1 MKKNNFLFQ
10 TGLTILFSI
19 ICFLTIFPFLLL
31 LSTAFT
37 SEHDLMEYG
46 FRIIPKNISLDAFKF
61 VFKDPMVV
69 FRAYGVT
76 GLFSTVVMVLGTF
89 LMALIAFP
97 LSRKEFMYRKSIG
110 FYIYFTML
118 FGGGLVPTFILIT
131 QYLKLSDNLLVYILP
146 YLISPW
152 YVFLLRSFF
161 QELPDSIF
169 ESVRIDGGGEWR
181 VFLQFVLP
189 LSKPAIASVMLFTF
203 LISWNDWQTSLLYIN
218 NDNLISLQY
227 LLQKIM
233 TEAESILNMSDMG
246 MGSMVDVSKLPAE
259 TGKMAMAVV
268 VAGPA
273 LVIFPFF
280 QKYFV
285 TGLTVGGVKG

>member
-146 YLISPW
+146 HLISPW

>member
-10 TGLTILFSI
+10 TGLTILFSV

-61 VFKDPMVV
+61 VFKDPKVV

-76 GLFSTVVMVLGTF
+76 GSFSTVVMILGTF
-89 LMALIAFP
+89 LMALIAYP

-146 YLISPW
+146 NLISPW

-181 VFLQFVLP
+181 VFFQFVLP
-189 LSKPAIASVMLFTF
+189 LSKPAIASVMLFTL

-246 MGSMVDVSKLPAE
+246 MGSMVDVSKRPAE

>member
-1 MKKNNFLFQ
+1 MKKNNFMFQ
-10 TGLTILFSI
+10 SGLTILFTI
-19 ICFLTIFPFLLL
+19 ICLLTLFPFLLL
-31 LSTAFT
+31 LSTSFT
-37 SEHDLMEYG
+37 SEPDLMEYG
-46 FRIIPKNISLDAFKF
+46 FRLIPKNFSLDAYKF
-61 VFKDPMVV
+61 VFEDPMVV

-76 GLFSTVVMVLGTF
+76 GLFSAVVMVLGTF
-89 LMALIAFP
+89 LMALIAYP
-97 LSRKEFMYRKSIG
+97 LSRKDFRYRKSIG

-118 FGGGLVPTFILIT
+118 FSGGLVPTFILIT
-131 QYLKLSDNLLVYILP
+131 QYLKLNDNLLVYILP
-146 YLISPW
+146 NLISPW

-161 QELPDSIF
+161 QDLPDSIF

-181 VFLQFVLP
+181 IFFQFAIP

-203 LISWNDWQTSLLYIN
+203 LIHWNDWQTSLLYIN

-227 LLQKIM
+227 LLQKIL
-233 TEAESILNMSDMG
+233 TEAESLLNMSDMG
-246 MGSMVDVSKLPAE
+246 MGSMVDISKLPAE

-285 TGLTVGGVKG
+285 KGLTVGGVKG

>member
-1 MKKNNFLFQ
+1 MKKNNFIFQ
-10 TGLTILFSI
+10 SVLTITFII
-19 ICFLTIFPFLLL
+19 ICALTLFPFLLL
-31 LSTAFT
+31 LATSFT
-37 SEHDLMEYG
+37 SETDLMEYG
-46 FRIIPKNISLDAFKF
+46 FQLIPKNFSLDAYKF
-61 VFKDPMVV
+61 VFKDPWVV
-69 FRAYGVT
+69 IRAYGVT
-76 GLFSTVVMVLGTF
+76 GLFSAVNMVLGTF
-89 LMALIAFP
+89 LMALLAYP
-97 LSRKEFMYRKSIG
+97 LSRRNFRYRKSIG
-110 FYIYFTML
+110 FYVYFTML
-118 FGGGLVPTFILIT
+118 FSGGLVPTFILLT
-131 QYLKLSDNLLVYILP
+131 QYLNLNDNLLVYILP
-146 YLISPW
+146 NLISPW

-161 QELPDSIF
+161 QDLPDSIF

-181 VFLQFVLP
+181 IFFQFVLP

-218 NDNLISLQY
+218 NDRLISLQY
-227 LLQKIM
+227 LLQKILQ
-233 TEAESILNMSDMG
+233 EAESMLNMSDMG

-285 TGLTVGGVKG
+285 KGLTVGGVKG